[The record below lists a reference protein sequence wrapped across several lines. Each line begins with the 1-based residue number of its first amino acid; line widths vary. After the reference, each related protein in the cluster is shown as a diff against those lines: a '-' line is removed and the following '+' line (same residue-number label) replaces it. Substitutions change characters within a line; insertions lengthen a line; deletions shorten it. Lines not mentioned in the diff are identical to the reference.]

1 MGGPWRAR
9 DFDPRAWRPPTPQVA
24 AHAEPVSSD
33 FVSDHLTG
41 IVVGYIAGLV
51 TSAGVVL
58 GLMKLG
64 W

>member
-1 MGGPWRAR
+1 
-9 DFDPRAWRPPTPQVA
+9 VA